1 MTACNKSKLNTSS
14 NQEQALQEN
23 MAIANILSILTGQS
37 FDNAQAV
44 TLEGKTF
51 EPVYG
56 DVLDDSN
63 SNERSIRVQSSD
75 YSEDYFRSL
84 VGSASG
90 LVKKT
95 SDGLMIN
102 LSSRKFGKLT
112 FHKADGGNNSGYVDV
127 EVPCIPKLSRISYKT
142 EEQWGDNAASF
153 PWLSD
158 YVPGN
163 VFKDN
168 DDDNYYLV
176 VHEPDNSYPG
186 VMVCMEA
193 GIGTRFPLLP

>member
-63 SNERSIRVQSSD
+63 SSERSIRVQSSN

-102 LSSRKFGKLT
+102 LSSR
-112 FHKADGGNNSGYVDV
+112 
-127 EVPCIPKLSRISYKT
+127 
-142 EEQWGDNAASF
+142 
-153 PWLSD
+153 
-158 YVPGN
+158 
-163 VFKDN
+163 
-168 DDDNYYLV
+168 
-176 VHEPDNSYPG
+176 
-186 VMVCMEA
+186 
-193 GIGTRFPLLP
+193 